1 MASNAVATLNG
12 RGLAA
17 SAPGDSTWDVMLAQA
32 RVLVTSGFLPQSI
45 KTPEQAVAIIL
56 TGDELGIPKMLALRS
71 IVVINGKPTLSADLM
86 VALVQRAID
95 DHRDGEFRVL
105 PPTPEK
111 CTVNYRR
118 WGWSEGHSYTYTIQ
132 DAQRAGLA
140 GKGTWAA
147 HPAAM
152 LRARAT
158 SAVCRMAFPDVISG
172 IYTPDE
178 AAEFEANQDGAV
190 RWGNVTVLPSTDDE
204 QGSVAVEPEPTTR
217 DVYVDTE
224 TGELFMSHA
233 DRVAL
238 MDAKDIKPEIEQL
251 TKTYWG
257 WDAADIKREA
267 RASNINLNTDAGRRQ
282 FLVQVLEAIDAEEA
296 DSDEPD
302 PRNDRTDDD
311 HNAIDAT
318 FQTKGLDGMP
328 GVDRYTR

>member
-1 MASNAVATLNG
+1 MASNAVATTVNG
-12 RGLAA
+12 TRGLAT
-17 SAPGDSTWDVMLAQA
+17 SAPGDSTWDVMLSQA
-32 RVLVTSGFLPQSI
+32 NVLVRSGFLPTSI
-45 KTPEQAVAIIL
+45 KTAEQAIAIML

-95 DHRDGEFRVL
+95 QHGDGEFRVL

-172 IYTPDE
+172 VYTPDE
-178 AAEFEANQDGAV
+178 ATEFTPHPEGEA
-190 RWGNVTVLPSTDDE
+190 RWGNVTVLPTAEDVQDSE
-204 QGSVAVEPEPTTR
+204 AIVVEPEPAPTQPVNLN
-217 DVYVDTE
+217 D
-224 TGELFMSHA
+224 
-233 DRVAL
+233 
-238 MDAKDIKPEIEQL
+238 
-251 TKTYWG
+251 
-257 WDAADIKREA
+257 DIKRLREQLGWS
-267 RASNINLNTDAGRRQ
+267 ASDVVDMAKENGWNPRSREGLQAIHDRLIEYVDNVFDQAENDHPDT
-282 FLVQVLEAIDAEEA
+282 EIIDA
-296 DSDEPD
+296 DYQPVM
-302 PRNDRTDDD
+302 P
-311 HNAIDAT
+311 
-318 FQTKGLDGMP
+318 GMP
-328 GVDRYTR
+328 AEDRWTE

>member
-1 MASNAVATLNG
+1 MAQSNAVATFNSA
-12 RGLAA
+12 RALAA
-17 SAPGDSTWDVMLAQA
+17 SVPGDSTWDVMMAQA
-32 RVLVTSGFLPQSI
+32 RVLVASGFLPTTI

-178 AAEFEANQDGAV
+178 AAEFETHPDGV
-190 RWGNVTVLPSTDDE
+190 RWGNVTVLPTTEDE
-204 QGSVAVEPEPTTR
+204 QGSVAVE
-217 DVYVDTE
+217 
-224 TGELFMSHA
+224 A
-233 DRVAL
+233 VAP
-238 MDAKDIKPEIEQL
+238 DPQPAPAVTL
-251 TKTYWG
+251 T
-257 WDAADIKREA
+257 DDIKRLRGALGWSAQDVVTMA
-267 RASNINLNTDAGRRQ
+267 RENGWNPKSRDGLQAIHDRLQEYVDNAFDAEDAASGDA
-282 FLVQVLEAIDAEEA
+282 VIDA
-296 DSDEPD
+296 DYQP
-302 PRNDRTDDD
+302 
-311 HNAIDAT
+311 
-318 FQTKGLDGMP
+318 KGLDGMP
-328 GVDRYTR
+328 EQDRWTDN